1 MGMGERIKEMR
12 KAKGLTQEE
21 LAQRL
26 GLKDS
31 AIAKYENGRVENIKR
46 STIAEM
52 AKILECSP
60 VYLLCLDEESPAPSD
75 FSISDLEKQIIVEF
89 RKADFLDQQ
98 MVLRIL
104 KLEEKGD
111 GAAVL
116 A

>member
-21 LAQRL
+21 LAQKL

-60 VYLLCLDEESPAPSD
+60 VYLLCLDEDPPTPSD
-75 FSISDLEKQIIVEF
+75 FSVSDFEKQIIVEF

-104 KLEEKGD
+104 KLEEKRA
-111 GAAVL
+111 GADAL

>member
-1 MGMGERIKEMR
+1 MGMAERIKMMR
-12 KAKGLTQEE
+12 KAKGLTQVE
-21 LAQRL
+21 LARRL

-46 STIAEM
+46 STIEEM

-60 VYLLCLDEESPAPSD
+60 VYLLCLEDDVPAQPNFAISD
-75 FSISDLEKQIIVEF
+75 FEKELILNF
-89 RKADFLDQQ
+89 RQADSLDRQ

-111 GAAVL
+111 DAAF